1 MSQINPAL
9 LFQGEGH
16 HHVNAKLNRDTQIL
30 QGALTHADRQAIAKA
45 WSRVAKL
52 GLLGHMAI
60 KARRDARRG
69 WAS

>member
-1 MSQINPAL
+1 MTQINPAT

-16 HHVNAKLNRDTQIL
+16 RHVNARLNRDTRIL
-30 QGALTHADRQAIAKA
+30 QGTLTRADRQKHTKA
-45 WSRVAKL
+45 WARVAKL

>member
-1 MSQINPAL
+1 MSQLDPST

-16 HHVNAKLNRDTQIL
+16 LKRDAKLNRDTQIL
-30 QGALTHADRQAIAKA
+30 QGKLTRADRHKQAKA